1 MYEEYIAKERARN
14 NLNNYGAG
22 FLFLTKR
29 SQEAHSCS
37 KQRLRSFRQEQKDKL
52 ECSSYFMHVP
62 KLKHHYSSI
71 LVQPYSRS
79 NDQQQ

>member
-1 MYEEYIAKERARN
+1 MHVPKECAWN

-37 KQRLRSFRQEQKDKL
+37 TQRLRSFRQEQKGKP
-52 ECSSYFMHVP
+52 ECSSLFHA
-62 KLKHHYSSI
+62 
-71 LVQPYSRS
+71 RS
-79 NDQQQ
+79 